1 MAAYGQEGSINLAG
15 VKQMLSDQIISL
27 DDGTG
32 TLELGNVELTAGT
45 TTNISSA
52 GRNTHAHKVN
62 ATAGS
67 TTNFYMLLI

>member
-1 MAAYGQEGSINLAG
+1 MAAYGQKGSINLAG

-27 DDGTG
+27 DDGT
-32 TLELGNVELTAGT
+32 LELGDVELTAGT

-62 ATAGS
+62 AKAGS
-67 TTNFYMLLI
+67 TTNFYMNLI